1 MNMALELRNCWIN
14 GRTLRNALN
23 HTALNQTEVNHSLSS
38 FRATDR
44 VAIDTQ
50 RDALLLGS
58 GLPNPFPFCTGN
70 SVMATVLDVNTAAPQ
85 IYEFGLFQCTASAFD
100 SSLYWIRKED
110 TATEAVEAQGRK
122 VLAGAWSECYEFSH
136 QVCEWGRG
144 GRVWG
149 NLNRHSTADALQIKL
164 CNWFSSAVLEDSDS
178 NAIEGGCG
186 IKGLGVSFASKHLR
200 LLLPERYAVLDEVLS
215 TGLGFALNPTGYAL
229 FMREIKR
236 FKEKYSI
243 RHSLA
248 HIEWAIFGLVRQ
260 SVRGLPPSS
269 IDITKNQTY

>member
-1 MNMALELRNCWIN
+1 MQNLSYQFQTSAQLTSKLATIDAAQADIQRLRAQKPDRWQPIQQK
-14 GRTLRNALN
+14 LRA
-23 HTALNQTEVNHSLSS
+23 
-38 FRATDR
+38 
-44 VAIDTQ
+44 
-50 RDALLLGS
+50 
-58 GLPNPFPFCTGN
+58 
-70 SVMATVLDVNTAAPQ
+70 
-85 IYEFGLFQCTASAFD
+85 
-100 SSLYWIRKED
+100 
-110 TATEAVEAQGRK
+110 
-122 VLAGAWSECYEFSH
+122 
-136 QVCEWGRG
+136 EW
-144 GRVWG
+144 
-149 NLNRHSTADALQIKL
+149 TY
-164 CNWFSSAVLEDSDS
+164 DS

>member
-1 MNMALELRNCWIN
+1 MNMPLELRNCWIN
-14 GRTLRNALN
+14 GRTLRA
-23 HTALNQTEVNHSLSS
+23 ALNQTKANHSLPA
-38 FRATDR
+38 FQATDR

-50 RDALLLGS
+50 RDAYLLGS
-58 GLPNPFPFCTGN
+58 EFQNPFPFCTGN
-70 SVMATVLDVNTAAPQ
+70 GVMATVLDVSKAAPQ
-85 IYEFGLFQCTASAFD
+85 IYEFGLFQCTASAFE

-110 TATEAVEAQGRK
+110 TETEVVEAQGRK
-122 VLAGAWSECYEFSH
+122 VLAGSWNECYEFAR
-136 QVCEWGRG
+136 QVCKWGRG

-164 CNWFSSAVLEDSDS
+164 CNWFSSVVLEDSDS

-215 TGLGFALNPTGYAL
+215 IGLGFALNPTGYAL
-229 FMREIKR
+229 FMRELKR

-248 HIEWAIFGLVRQ
+248 HIEWAIFGLIRQ